1 MNIEEALI
9 ETLKT
14 TTRDTV
20 IDNDQK
26 SYLERWRIFSFHF
39 KKLFYLFLK
48 KNDPSFILLFIF
60 YDLSL

>member
-26 SYLERWRIFSFHF
+26 SYLERWSIFSFHF
-39 KKLFYLFLK
+39 KKLFYLFFKK
-48 KNDPSFILLFIF
+48 KNDPSF
-60 YDLSL
+60 YSLIYFL